1 LEDWQNPHNMKVKT
15 LRKDLQKYLVK
26 RNLPKKFNKQ
36 LELFKDNPK
45 HPSLNTERLEPRSL
59 KIYSFRIDR
68 KYRVIFILISSNEV
82 EIVDINDH
90 YQ

>member
-1 LEDWQNPHNMKVKT
+1 MRIKPLRAT
-15 LRKDLQKYLVK
+15 LKKYLADH
-26 RNLPKKFNKQ
+26 RLTKKFNKQ
-36 LELFKDNPK
+36 IRLFQENPSY
-45 HPSLNTERLEPRSL
+45 PSLNTERLEPKQL

-68 KYRVIFILISSNEV
+68 KYRAIFILTSSVEV